1 MTGVDTSLLIGL
13 CVALA
18 VSVGNKRAWGW
29 LLAGAASYTASV
41 LYWRSGLPYAPF
53 IAGMCDAL
61 ICLAIYFWAKTRWE
75 MMVWRLFQASVLVN
89 IVYLGGTLNAW
100 PSPSHNA
107 YSIILE
113 LINWA
118 ALLWIGGNGA
128 YQPVGASTDALP
140 TAGGPLRRLHRALS
154 ALHKPRATPAFTK
167 AGR

>member
-18 VSVGNKRAWGW
+18 VSVGDKRAWGW
-29 LLAGAASYTASV
+29 LLAGAASYTVSV

-53 IAGMCDAL
+53 VAGMCDAL
-61 ICLAIYFWAKTRWE
+61 ICLAVYFKAKYRWE
-75 MMVWRLFQASVLVN
+75 MMVWRIFQASVLVN
-89 IVYLGGTLNAW
+89 IIYLGGTLSAW
-100 PSPSHNA
+100 PSLSHNA

-128 YQPVGASTDALP
+128 FQPVGESDASF
-140 TAGGPLRRLHRALS
+140 TAARPLRSLRRALS
-154 ALHKPRATPAFTK
+154 TLHEPRATPAFHK